1 MPRVPKVCPP
11 IGQHICHQS
20 LTDLGTSI
28 YRSEG
33 RWTFRIAYNKALN
46 LEQKTTSGLIQGLT
60 TLLDNIS
67 SWAAL
72 TDGPAGADDVLP
84 DAATLEQLNEVKW
97 AWEKARDSVR
107 AALETVES
115 LMSEPAQQ
123 VASIRRRP
131 AFKLWMKSLVCFS

>member
-1 MPRVPKVCPP
+1 M
-11 IGQHICHQS
+11 
-20 LTDLGTSI
+20 
-28 YRSEG
+28 
-33 RWTFRIAYNKALN
+33 
-46 LEQKTTSGLIQGLT
+46 IQGLT
-60 TLLDNIS
+60 TLLDNLS
-67 SWAAL
+67 SWAAI
-72 TDGPAGADDVLP
+72 TDGPAGADDALP

-115 LMSEPAQQ
+115 LTSEPAQQ